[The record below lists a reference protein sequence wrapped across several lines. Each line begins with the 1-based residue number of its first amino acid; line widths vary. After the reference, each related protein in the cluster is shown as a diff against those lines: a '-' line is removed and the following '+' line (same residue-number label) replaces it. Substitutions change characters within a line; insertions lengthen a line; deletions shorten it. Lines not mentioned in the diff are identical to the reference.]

1 MLEVIQSL
9 KEKIYKGCF
18 LIFYKRSFKTFGKRS
33 TISFPF
39 QVDGAKF
46 VSIGKKVHIHK
57 NAWLLAL
64 KNTYIPNLIIEDNT
78 YIGRSSHIVC
88 VNSITISNDVLIS
101 DKVYISDNL
110 HNYKD
115 INIPIKNQN
124 IIDKGTVII
133 GKHTWLGE
141 NVCVIGASVGKH
153 CVIGA
158 NSVVLKDIPDYSI
171 AVGSPARVIKKY
183 NKNTNVWEKVN
194 NEL

>member
-1 MLEVIQSL
+1 ME
-9 KEKIYKGCF
+9 F
-18 LIFYKRSFKTFGKRS
+18 
-33 TISFPF
+33 
-39 QVDGAKF
+39 
-46 VSIGKKVHIHK
+46 
-57 NAWLLAL
+57 
-64 KNTYIPNLIIEDNT
+64 
-78 YIGRSSHIVC
+78 
-88 VNSITISNDVLIS
+88 ISNDVLIS